1 MGRKQVIFI
10 FFLFLIGAAVIFAM
24 GIKVGEYLFENECQ
38 SILEQ
43 SIKKPAAQDKKI
55 DEGTTQEEKTTEK
68 TAEETQS
75 PETKETAALPSDTE
89 TPKAQPE
96 TDTKNKTKI
105 EKSASNLGIKEI
117 TNEIKGKYTI
127 QISSFQNELEAQQ
140 ASYKLYSDGF
150 KLAYYME
157 SQIPNKGIWYR
168 VGIGFFKKRESARIF
183 AEMLKKQGKMES
195 YIIRKID

>member
-10 FFLFLIGAAVIFAM
+10 FFLFLIGAAIIFAM
-24 GIKVGEYLFENECQ
+24 GIKVGEYLLENDCQ

-43 SIKKPAAQDKKI
+43 SVKKSSAQDKKTEEVKT
-55 DEGTTQEEKTTEK
+55 DEDK
-68 TAEETQS
+68 TA
-75 PETKETAALPSDTE
+75 PEAQAPEVKETTALPSDAE
-89 TPKAQPE
+89 TAKTQVEPE
-96 TDTKNKTKI
+96 TKNKIKI
-105 EKSASNLGIKEI
+105 EKSASNLGIKQI

>member
-38 SILEQ
+38 SILEE
-43 SIKKPAAQDKKI
+43 STKKASAQDKK
-55 DEGTTQEEKTTEK
+55 TEEVKPAEENTTTEAK
-68 TAEETQS
+68 TSEVKEAAVQPLE
-75 PETKETAALPSDTE
+75 PE
-89 TPKAQPE
+89 
-96 TDTKNKTKI
+96 NKTKI
-105 EKSASNLGIKEI
+105 EKSSSNLGIKEI

-127 QISSFQNELEAQQ
+127 QISSYQDELEAQQ

-183 AEMLKKQGKMES
+183 AEMLKKQGKIES